1 VIEAFAYLPTVAW
14 HTAMPSFGQFAVDAR
29 RTPQRIGHAHPADQ
43 ITDLYG
49 LPGRPRRRDRVA
61 AQHDVSVKPAR
72 DADRQGRKSGV
83 INLEGDILPIR
94 IALIL

>member
-1 VIEAFAYLPTVAW
+1 MLF
-14 HTAMPSFGQFAVDAR
+14 
-29 RTPQRIGHAHPADQ
+29 
-43 ITDLYG
+43 
-49 LPGRPRRRDRVA
+49 PGRPRRRDRVA